1 MGDHL
6 GTRVITGSKHAIAG
20 YPVYGGAPFVPCCPP
35 DQDAVGSSMD
45 DR

>member
-20 YPVYGGAPFVPCCPP
+20 YRVCGGAPIR
-35 DQDAVGSSMD
+35 AVLSP
-45 DR
+45 